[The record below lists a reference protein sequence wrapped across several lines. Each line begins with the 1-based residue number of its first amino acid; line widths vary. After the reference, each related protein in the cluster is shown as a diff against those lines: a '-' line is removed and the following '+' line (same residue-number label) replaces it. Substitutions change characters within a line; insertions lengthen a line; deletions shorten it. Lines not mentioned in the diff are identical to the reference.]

1 MGLCFQSVLLPEI
14 FPWDF
19 KMLLFRIG
27 VPRSNGCEGKMKRD
41 EGSVIKEQP
50 SAEGGL
56 VCLLPPTYPPSD
68 PHVFS
73 FSPFVVETFDFGY
86 QPEDSWQLTRTL
98 SQLNLVGA
106 ILSLKEPV

>member
-14 FPWDF
+14 FPWGF
-19 KMLLFRIG
+19 KMLLSRIG

-56 VCLLPPTYPPSD
+56 VCLLPPTYPPSA
-68 PHVFS
+68 PYVFS

-98 SQLNLVGA
+98 S
-106 ILSLKEPV
+106 